1 MEEKYKVITF
11 FSAICSILL
20 GEFDVPLQTLIIF
33 MAVDYITGIIVA
45 AFFNNSNKSDDG
57 ALSSKAGFKGILK
70 KGMMLTIVLVGYRL
84 DLLANTNIV
93 RNTII
98 TAFIANE
105 AISINENAVLMGVNI
120 PKYLV
125 DLLKSMRE

>member
-1 MEEKYKVITF
+1 MEFKYKVIAFLSATF
-11 FSAICSILL
+11 SVLL
-20 GEFDVPLQTLIIF
+20 GEFDMPLKTLMIF
-33 MAVDYITGIIVA
+33 MSVDYITGLIVA
-45 AFFNNSNKSDDG
+45 GFFKNSNKTENG
-57 ALSSKAGFKGILK
+57 NLSSDVGFKGILK

-84 DLLANTNIV
+84 DLLTNTNIV

-105 AISINENAVLMGVNI
+105 AISINENAVLMGIDI

-125 DLLKSMRE
+125 NLLKNMRE